1 MIPSATRRLSLPLTI
16 LLLAAAGCSGD
27 GSDDSQESAD
37 GADPQNVQTVEDL
50 GALCESPGEGY
61 PEAAEY
67 TEGGPNPTAIFSAAS
82 RADTDPLTEP
92 SLVAPGEDVAEDA
105 TPIVGWHP
113 DSVEET
119 SLLVCAETK
128 DVGEELHT
136 CEYQG
141 SGGAEDSA
149 LPLRSQVISF
159 TVYELAT
166 GEALHESD
174 FTATNGHH
182 FGSGLTTD
190 CPTFLQYETFP
201 TELYGLP
208 SAEDI
213 YAELG
218 TVVEGAAG

>member
-1 MIPSATRRLSLPLTI
+1 MTPSATRRLSLPLTI
-16 LLLAAAGCSGD
+16 LLLGAAGCSGG
-27 GSDDSQESAD
+27 GSDDNQESAG
-37 GADPQNVQTVEDL
+37 GADPETISNVEDL
-50 GALCESPGEGY
+50 GALCESPGEAY

-67 TEGGPNPTAIFSAAS
+67 VEGEPNLTAIFSAAS

-92 SLVAPGEDVAEDA
+92 SLIAPGEDVAEDA
-105 TPIVGWHP
+105 TPIVSWHP

-119 SLLVCAETK
+119 ALLVCAETQ

-141 SGGAEDSA
+141 SGGAGDSS
-149 LPLRSQVISF
+149 LPLLSQVISF

-166 GEALHESD
+166 GETVHESD

-201 TELYGLP
+201 SELYGLP
-208 SAEDI
+208 SADDI

-218 TVVEGAAG
+218 HVVEGAPS